1 MTAQAPAFCPR
12 CGAQATLGARFCP
25 SCGLDFSA
33 ATTGAPA
40 TAPQPGFVTP
50 VPAGRT
56 VGAMNGPALG
66 MLAGGIVVIV
76 GSFMPWLTATAAFVG
91 TISRSGIDGG
101 GDGIF
106 TAIAGGLLAL
116 GGVARAMRSGSP
128 RTARVLGVLS
138 SVVAAL
144 IGVMDIGNVNSKVAD
159 LTSSSTAVIATVGT
173 GLYVVILGA
182 AIGLLFSFLTSA
194 SERTA

>member
-1 MTAQAPAFCPR
+1 
-12 CGAQATLGARFCP
+12 
-25 SCGLDFSA
+25 
-33 ATTGAPA
+33 
-40 TAPQPGFVTP
+40 
-50 VPAGRT
+50 
-56 VGAMNGPALG
+56 MNGPALG